1 MGHSTAASG
10 SRASAA
16 APDSASGT
24 TAKAPGA
31 MAKVGTAAKA
41 PGTTAKAPRTTG
53 HAKKPRQAPKGA
65 SSTGSRASGSGH
77 AERVFLVQTAFAE
90 LGGSA
95 HGPGEIAEFTGLD
108 DSVVYRILQSGIYQ
122 RIFERVDR
130 GLYRLRTS
138 AAQLAFT
145 ALDHRLDGAQTV
157 LRDLREAT
165 DGGLAFLYMVAPF
178 SGAQRQCV
186 DMAVGDSDLAELGMT
201 PRDVLSV
208 TRSLRTGASG
218 RTILAYLP
226 EVLQQRVLA
235 EPVPDQAGPGVYR
248 DNDALVAS
256 LAEVRDLGHA
266 LGYEEC
272 MAGWN
277 SCAAPIMWDGSIMGA
292 VMLLKL
298 KSVMPVAPENVIE
311 ATKEA
316 AAVLSRYGAAR
327 PSADQA

>member
-1 MGHSTAASG
+1 MGNSTAATG
-10 SRASAA
+10 APASAA
-16 APDSASGT
+16 APATGVASGT
-24 TAKAPGA
+24 AG
-31 MAKVGTAAKA
+31 
-41 PGTTAKAPRTTG
+41 
-53 HAKKPRQAPKGA
+53 AKKARQAPKGA

-145 ALDHRLDGAQTV
+145 ALDHRLDGATSQTV
-157 LRDLREAT
+157 LRELRMAT

-248 DNDALVAS
+248 DNEALVAS

-292 VMLLKL
+292 VLLLQL
-298 KSVMPVAPENVIE
+298 KSVMPVAPSSVIE

-316 AAVLSRYGAAR
+316 AAELSRYGAAR

>member
-1 MGHSTAASG
+1 MTGKSTTASG
-10 SRASAA
+10 AVASAA
-16 APDSASGT
+16 SPS
-24 TAKAPGA
+24 
-31 MAKVGTAAKA
+31 A
-41 PGTTAKAPRTTG
+41 PGTPARTQRTPG
-53 HAKKPRQAPKGA
+53 RARKPRQAADGTPA
-65 SSTGSRASGSGH
+65 AAPRTSGSGH

-90 LGGSA
+90 LGGYA

-145 ALDHRLDGAQTV
+145 ALDHRLDGDITQTV
-157 LRDLREAT
+157 LRRLREAT

-226 EVLQQRVLA
+226 QVLQQRVLA

-248 DNDALVAS
+248 DNDALLAS

-277 SCAAPIMWDGSIMGA
+277 SCAAPIIWDGSIMGSA
-292 VMLLKL
+292 LLLKP
-298 KSVMPVAPENVIE
+298 KSVMPQPPEGVVE

-316 AAVLSRYGAAR
+316 AAELSRRGAAR
-327 PSADQA
+327 PSADGA

>member
-1 MGHSTAASG
+1 MGNSTTASG
-10 SRASAA
+10 APAPAA
-16 APDSASGT
+16 APASASGT
-24 TAKAPGA
+24 AAPATPGRPGSTRRMTKKAP
-31 MAKVGTAAKA
+31 AA
-41 PGTTAKAPRTTG
+41 
-53 HAKKPRQAPKGA
+53 
-65 SSTGSRASGSGH
+65 SSRASGSGH

-145 ALDHRLDGAQTV
+145 ALDHRLDGAQSV
-157 LRDLREAT
+157 LRDLRAAT

-248 DNDALVAS
+248 DNDALVES

-292 VMLLKL
+292 VLLLKL
-298 KSVMPVAPENVIE
+298 KSVMPVAPDNVIE

-316 AAVLSRYGAAR
+316 AAELSRYGAAR
-327 PSADQA
+327 PDAGRD

>member
-1 MGHSTAASG
+1 MGHRTAASQ
-10 SRASAA
+10 S
-16 APDSASGT
+16 T
-24 TAKAPGA
+24 
-31 MAKVGTAAKA
+31 
-41 PGTTAKAPRTTG
+41 
-53 HAKKPRQAPKGA
+53 APKAAQQNGPATRGA
-65 SSTGSRASGSGH
+65 TATGGRTSGSGH

-108 DSVVYRILQSGIYQ
+108 DSVVYRILQSGVYQ

-157 LRDLREAT
+157 LAGLRDAT
-165 DGGLAFLYMVAPF
+165 GNGLVFLYMVAPF

-226 EVLQQRVLA
+226 DVLQQRVLA
-235 EPVPDQAGPGVYR
+235 EPVPEQAGPGVYR
-248 DNDALVAS
+248 DNDALSTS
-256 LAEVRDLGHA
+256 LAEVRDLGYA
-266 LGYEEC
+266 LGFEEC

-277 SCAAPIMWDGSIMGA
+277 SCAAPIMWDGAIMGA
-292 VMLLKL
+292 VLLLKQ
-298 KSVMPVAPENVIE
+298 KTVMPQVPEEIIE

-316 AAVLSRYGAAR
+316 AAVLSRHGAAR
-327 PSADQA
+327 PALDV

>member
-1 MGHSTAASG
+1 MGNSTTATG
-10 SRASAA
+10 SSASADA
-16 APDSASGT
+16 
-24 TAKAPGA
+24 TATG
-31 MAKVGTAAKA
+31 V
-41 PGTTAKAPRTTG
+41 APRTTG
-53 HAKKPRQAPKGA
+53 HSKKARQAPKGT
-65 SSTGSRASGSGH
+65 SSGSRASGSGH

-145 ALDHRLDGAQTV
+145 ALDHRLDGATSQTV
-157 LRDLREAT
+157 LRELRMAT

-178 SGAQRQCV
+178 SGAQRQCI

-235 EPVPDQAGPGVYR
+235 EPVPEQAGPGVYR
-248 DNDALVAS
+248 DNEALAES

-292 VMLLKL
+292 VLLLKL
-298 KSVMPVAPENVIE
+298 KSVMPVAPDSVIE

-316 AAVLSRYGAAR
+316 AAELSRYGAAR

>member
-1 MGHSTAASG
+1 MGNSTAATGAS
-10 SRASAA
+10 ASAA
-16 APDSASGT
+16 VPATGEASH
-24 TAKAPGA
+24 TAGHSKKA
-31 MAKVGTAAKA
+31 
-41 PGTTAKAPRTTG
+41 
-53 HAKKPRQAPKGA
+53 RQAPKGT

-145 ALDHRLDGAQTV
+145 ALDHRLDGATSQTV
-157 LRDLREAT
+157 LRELRMAT

-248 DNDALVAS
+248 DNDALAKS

-272 MAGWN
+272 MASWN

-292 VMLLKL
+292 VLLLKL
-298 KSVMPVAPENVIE
+298 KSVMPVAPDGVIE

-316 AAVLSRYGAAR
+316 AAELSRYGAAR

>member
-1 MGHSTAASG
+1 MGHSTAATG
-10 SRASAA
+10 APASAT
-16 APDSASGT
+16 APATGVASGT
-24 TAKAPGA
+24 AG
-31 MAKVGTAAKA
+31 
-41 PGTTAKAPRTTG
+41 
-53 HAKKPRQAPKGA
+53 AKKARQAPKGA

-145 ALDHRLDGAQTV
+145 ALDHRLDGATSQTV
-157 LRDLREAT
+157 LRELRMAT

-248 DNDALVAS
+248 DNEALVAS

-292 VMLLKL
+292 VLLLQL
-298 KSVMPVAPENVIE
+298 KSVMPVAPSSVIE

-316 AAVLSRYGAAR
+316 AAELSRYGAAR

>member
-1 MGHSTAASG
+1 MGNSTTASASTAA
-10 SRASAA
+10 RTASDTPAA
-16 APDSASGT
+16 APGT
-24 TAKAPGA
+24 P
-31 MAKVGTAAKA
+31 V
-41 PGTTAKAPRTTG
+41 R
-53 HAKKPRQAPKGA
+53 PKGA
-65 SSTGSRASGSGH
+65 RQTGKGASPAGPRTSGSGH

-122 RIFERVDR
+122 RIFERVGR

-145 ALDHRLDGAQTV
+145 ALDHRLDGATSQTALCE
-157 LRDLREAT
+157 LRKAT

-226 EVLQQRVLA
+226 EVLQQRVVG

-248 DNDALVAS
+248 DNDALLAS

-277 SCAAPIMWDGSIMGA
+277 SCAAPIMWDGAIMGA
-292 VMLLKL
+292 VLLLKL
-298 KSVMPVAPENVIE
+298 KSAMPVALDSDIE

-316 AAVLSRYGAAR
+316 AAALSRYGAAL
-327 PSADQA
+327 PTADQP

>member
-1 MGHSTAASG
+1 M
-10 SRASAA
+10 
-16 APDSASGT
+16 
-24 TAKAPGA
+24 
-31 MAKVGTAAKA
+31 
-41 PGTTAKAPRTTG
+41 
-53 HAKKPRQAPKGA
+53 
-65 SSTGSRASGSGH
+65 
-77 AERVFLVQTAFAE
+77 
-90 LGGSA
+90 
-95 HGPGEIAEFTGLD
+95 
-108 DSVVYRILQSGIYQ
+108 
-122 RIFERVDR
+122 DR

-145 ALDHRLDGAQTV
+145 ALDHRLDGATSQTV
-157 LRDLREAT
+157 LRELRTAT

-235 EPVPDQAGPGVYR
+235 EPVPEQAGPGVYR
-248 DNDALVAS
+248 DNEALAES

-292 VMLLKL
+292 VLLLKL
-298 KSVMPVAPENVIE
+298 KSVMPVAPDSVIE

-316 AAVLSRYGAAR
+316 AAELSRYGAAR

>member
-1 MGHSTAASG
+1 MGNSTTASQPA
-10 SRASAA
+10 ASAA
-16 APDSASGT
+16 APASASGT
-24 TAKAPGA
+24 AAVSDGAGRPKSARQTA
-31 MAKVGTAAKA
+31 
-41 PGTTAKAPRTTG
+41 
-53 HAKKPRQAPKGA
+53 KGA
-65 SSTGSRASGSGH
+65 SSASSRTSGSSH

-157 LRDLREAT
+157 LGGLRAAT
-165 DGGLAFLYMVAPF
+165 DGGLVFLYMVAPF

-256 LAEVRDLGHA
+256 LAEVRDLGYA

-292 VMLLKL
+292 VLLLKL
-298 KSVMPVAPENVIE
+298 KSVMPTAPDSVIE

-316 AAVLSRYGAAR
+316 AAELSRYGAAR
-327 PSADQA
+327 PAADQA

>member
-1 MGHSTAASG
+1 MGNSTAATGAS
-10 SRASAA
+10 ASAA
-16 APDSASGT
+16 VPATG
-24 TAKAPGA
+24 
-31 MAKVGTAAKA
+31 V
-41 PGTTAKAPRTTG
+41 APRSAG
-53 HAKKPRQAPKGA
+53 HTKKARQATKDA
-65 SSTGSRASGSGH
+65 SSTGSRTSGSGH

-145 ALDHRLDGAQTV
+145 ALDHRLDGATSQTV
-157 LRDLREAT
+157 LRELRTAT
-165 DGGLAFLYMVAPF
+165 DDGLAFLYMVAPF

-248 DNDALVAS
+248 DNEALVES

-292 VMLLKL
+292 VLLLKL
-298 KSVMPVAPENVIE
+298 KSVMPVAPDGVIE

-316 AAVLSRYGAAR
+316 AAELSRHGAAR

>member
-1 MGHSTAASG
+1 MGNSTTAPGAA
-10 SRASAA
+10 ASAA
-16 APDSASGT
+16 ATASASGT
-24 TAKAPGA
+24 PATAQRSPGR
-31 MAKVGTAAKA
+31 AKN
-41 PGTTAKAPRTTG
+41 PG
-53 HAKKPRQAPKGA
+53 QAPKAASTAGA
-65 SSTGSRASGSGH
+65 RTSGSGH

-90 LGGSA
+90 LGGYA

-138 AAQLAFT
+138 AAQLAFS
-145 ALDHRLDGAQTV
+145 ALDHRLTGDTTQTA
-157 LRDLREAT
+157 LRALREAT

-178 SGAQRQCV
+178 SGAQRQCI

-226 EVLQQRVLA
+226 PVLQQRVLA
-235 EPVPDQAGPGVYR
+235 EPVPDQAGPGVFR
-248 DNDALVAS
+248 DNDALMAS

-277 SCAAPIMWDGSIMGA
+277 SCAAPIMWDGSIMGS
-292 VMLLKL
+292 VLLLKPRT
-298 KSVMPVAPENVIE
+298 VMPQPPESAIE

-316 AAVLSRYGAAR
+316 AAELSRYGAAR
-327 PSADQA
+327 PGANEA

>member
-1 MGHSTAASG
+1 MGNSTTASG
-10 SRASAA
+10 APAPAA
-16 APDSASGT
+16 APASASGT
-24 TAKAPGA
+24 AAPATPGRPGSTRRMTKKAS
-31 MAKVGTAAKA
+31 AA
-41 PGTTAKAPRTTG
+41 
-53 HAKKPRQAPKGA
+53 
-65 SSTGSRASGSGH
+65 SSRASGSGH

-145 ALDHRLDGAQTV
+145 ALDHRLDGAQSV
-157 LRDLREAT
+157 LSGLRTAT

-248 DNDALVAS
+248 DNDALVES

-292 VMLLKL
+292 VLLLKL
-298 KSVMPVAPENVIE
+298 KSVMPVAPDNVIE

-316 AAVLSRYGAAR
+316 AAELSRYGAAR
-327 PSADQA
+327 PDAGRD

>member
-1 MGHSTAASG
+1 MGNSTTASG
-10 SRASAA
+10 APAPAA
-16 APDSASGT
+16 APASASGT
-24 TAKAPGA
+24 AAPATPGRPGSTRRMTKKAP
-31 MAKVGTAAKA
+31 AA
-41 PGTTAKAPRTTG
+41 
-53 HAKKPRQAPKGA
+53 
-65 SSTGSRASGSGH
+65 SSRASGSGH

-145 ALDHRLDGAQTV
+145 ALDHRLDGAQSV
-157 LRDLREAT
+157 LRDLRTAT

-248 DNDALVAS
+248 DNDALVES

-292 VMLLKL
+292 VLLLKL
-298 KSVMPVAPENVIE
+298 KSVMPVAPDNVIE

-316 AAVLSRYGAAR
+316 AAELSRYGAAR
-327 PSADQA
+327 PDAGRD

>member
-1 MGHSTAASG
+1 MGNSTAATGAS
-10 SRASAA
+10 ASAA
-16 APDSASGT
+16 VPAT
-24 TAKAPGA
+24 
-31 MAKVGTAAKA
+31 GTA
-41 PGTTAKAPRTTG
+41 PRSVG
-53 HAKKPRQAPKGA
+53 HAKKARQDAKGT

-145 ALDHRLDGAQTV
+145 ALDHRLDGAASQTV
-157 LRDLREAT
+157 LSELRTAT
-165 DGGLAFLYMVAPF
+165 DDGLAFLYMVAPF

-248 DNDALVAS
+248 DNEALVES

-292 VMLLKL
+292 VLLLKL
-298 KSVMPVAPENVIE
+298 KSVMPVAPDGVIE

-316 AAVLSRYGAAR
+316 AAELSRHGAAR

>member
-1 MGHSTAASG
+1 MGNSTTASG
-10 SRASAA
+10 APAQAA
-16 APDSASGT
+16 APASASGT
-24 TAKAPGA
+24 AAPATPGRPGSTRRMTKKAPA
-31 MAKVGTAAKA
+31 
-41 PGTTAKAPRTTG
+41 
-53 HAKKPRQAPKGA
+53 A
-65 SSTGSRASGSGH
+65 SSRAAGSGH

-145 ALDHRLDGAQTV
+145 ALDHRLDGAQSV
-157 LRDLREAT
+157 LRDLRAAT

-248 DNDALVAS
+248 DNDALVES

-292 VMLLKL
+292 VLLLKL
-298 KSVMPVAPENVIE
+298 KSVMPVAPDNVIE

-316 AAVLSRYGAAR
+316 AAELSRYGAAR
-327 PSADQA
+327 PDAGRN